1 VDERF
6 TYEMFSKIDAAT
18 TKVRPF
24 YANMYYIFSLQR
36 INPMLEK
43 LLNYDNVILVDADKF
58 FTRDYI
64 RLFETM

>member
-1 VDERF
+1 MTMSFV
-6 TYEMFSKIDAAT
+6 SGKIDAAT

-36 INPMLEK
+36 HNPKLEN
-43 LLNYDNVILVDADKF
+43 LLNYDNVILKDAEKV

>member
-1 VDERF
+1 
-6 TYEMFSKIDAAT
+6 
-18 TKVRPF
+18 
-24 YANMYYIFSLQR
+24 MYDSFSLQR